1 MEIFFK
7 RSQEKIKKPKHLK
20 NNVFVI
26 YSPRAVKIEPATST
40 KIDTEIIVSLPKKS
54 KGFIT
59 SIFREE
65 EINEFSSNQQRLWVE
80 ILNKSYEETLE
91 IKKK

>member
-1 MEIFFK
+1 M
-7 RSQEKIKKPKHLK
+7 K

-65 EINEFSSNQQRLWVE
+65 EINEFSSDQQRLWVE